1 VKLRKSPEPAPK
13 TASAI
18 GADSTDVE
26 LVLACR
32 AGNGAAWRLLVQ
44 RYEKLV
50 LAVARRHRLGR
61 EEASE
66 VFEAVFAEL
75 WDSLG
80 RLEQPQSVRSW
91 LSTVARRHSLAQ
103 NLYQRRWV
111 ELAELDDVLEQDSQ
125 PAGDELLLQL
135 EREESVRVAMARLSP
150 RCRRVI
156 EWLFFTDPPPD
167 YQEIGRRLGLTP
179 NSIGFIRGRCLRK
192 LKEFMAEDSQNATP

>member
-1 VKLRKSPEPAPK
+1 MRKSPEPAPK
-13 TASAI
+13 TAAPI
-18 GADSTDVE
+18 GPESTDTE
-26 LVLACR
+26 LVFACR
-32 AGNGAAWRLLVQ
+32 AGNGTAWRLLVH

-61 EEASE
+61 EEASD

-91 LSTVARRHSLAQ
+91 LATVARRHSLAQ
-103 NLYQRRWV
+103 SLYQRRWV
-111 ELAELDDVLEQDSQ
+111 ELAELDESREQDGEL
-125 PAGDELLLQL
+125 AGDALLLQL
-135 EREESVRVAMARLSP
+135 EREETMRVAMARLSP

-192 LKEFMAEDSQNATP
+192 LKEYMAEDGQS